1 MLAIKTSSNYSVWLF
16 LMNAELAK
24 KAAEK
29 VGNPNVLI
37 NLVSR
42 RVRQLNSGGGG
53 LSRPL
58 VDNATTLGVADIALR
73 EIVEEKIGWDMPE
86 VTELVRPLPRKRKKR

>member
-1 MLAIKTSSNYSVWLF
+1 MLFGSF

-53 LSRPL
+53 LGRPL
-58 VDNATTLGVADIALR
+58 VADVGNLGAADIALR
-73 EIVEEKIGWDMPE
+73 EIIEDKVGWEMPA
-86 VTELVRPLPRKRKKR
+86 VTELVRPQSKKRKKR

>member
-1 MLAIKTSSNYSVWLF
+1 M
-16 LMNAELAK
+16 
-24 KAAEK
+24 EK
-29 VGNPNVLI
+29 VGNPNVLV

-58 VDNATTLGVADIALR
+58 VTNVTNLGVADIALR
-73 EIVEEKIGWDMPE
+73 EIIEEKIGWEMPE
-86 VTELVRPLPRKRKKR
+86 LVELVRPAPRKRKKH